1 MEEGKAS
8 YRKKCGVDQ
17 ALSIDG
23 CAGNFA
29 I

>member
-1 MEEGKAS
+1 MKEGKAS

-17 ALSIDG
+17 ALIIDG